1 MNLDNP
7 PKKSKQSP
15 KREVKGTVQHAI
27 VHIVRF
33 IFKFKYFQNFM
44 PNGTT
49 KNVNNDDYINIV
61 NNENSEIK
69 KEDGAFELI
78 WDCVIVYVS
87 LFVC

>member
-1 MNLDNP
+1 
-7 PKKSKQSP
+7 
-15 KREVKGTVQHAI
+15 
-27 VHIVRF
+27 
-33 IFKFKYFQNFM
+33 M